1 MSIIVSLTKPVNY
14 LNDLLNA
21 TTVKNSRLIFT
32 LIKKLKKMKSK
43 ITLFVMLMFVGILTT
58 QAQQGQRRTA
68 EERTKMMVDRISD
81 TLKLSKAQ
89 QSDVNTVYLQ
99 YFKAQDKL
107 REGLAPG
114 TRPERADMD
123 KLSADRDAKLKII
136 LKEDQF
142 SKLKEM
148 EAAMRQQRGNGQRP
162 PGQ

>member
-1 MSIIVSLTKPVNY
+1 MSIIASLTKPVNY

-21 TTVKNSRLIFT
+21 TTVKNSRHIFT

-43 ITLFVMLMFVGILTT
+43 ITLFVMLMFVGILST
-58 QAQQGQRRTA
+58 QAQRRTP

-81 TLKLSKAQ
+81 SLKLTKAQ
-89 QSDVNTVYLQ
+89 QSDVDPVYLE
-99 YFKAQDKL
+99 YYKAQDKL

-148 EAAMRQQRGNGQRP
+148 EAAMRQQLSLIHI
-162 PGQ
+162 